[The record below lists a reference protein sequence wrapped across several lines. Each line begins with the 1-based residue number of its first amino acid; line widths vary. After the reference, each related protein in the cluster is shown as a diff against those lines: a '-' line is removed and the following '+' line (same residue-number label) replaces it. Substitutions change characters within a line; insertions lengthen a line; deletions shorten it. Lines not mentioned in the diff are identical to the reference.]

1 MKSIAAFDTMR
12 CGPVCA
18 SWGVLEFTPKHPPP
32 TDPIANHHRLQVNS
46 VLSSRGAAVRVE
58 IAALIACLILCLFLL
73 SSLESLAQTGA
84 LDQSPAEIVKKYFA
98 LDQKGAKLDSLS
110 YETLAPYRAWQ
121 EEPAWGRV
129 VVIRGFSVAE
139 HYRQWQIVDRLEVV
153 IPVTFEVVGAVYME
167 SAGFVPEPGVEEIR
181 VRVKSVRNRWRIVE
195 PVLPPHVGLKRMIN
209 FVREARVK
217 EIEPGKRQSLAQLLD
232 ELQKAR

>member
-1 MKSIAAFDTMR
+1 MYAIR
-12 CGPVCA
+12 
-18 SWGVLEFTPKHPPP
+18 
-32 TDPIANHHRLQVNS
+32 
-46 VLSSRGAAVRVE
+46 
-58 IAALIACLILCLFLL
+58 
-73 SSLESLAQTGA
+73 
-84 LDQSPAEIVKKYFA
+84 
-98 LDQKGAKLDSLS
+98 S
-110 YETLAPYRAWQ
+110 YYGAWQ

-195 PVLPPHVGLKRMIN
+195 PVLPPHVGLKRMIPDGHARTQAPQRTVITSYSIHYTKLYEAHPSC
-209 FVREARVK
+209 VRSSRENPRPART
-217 EIEPGKRQSLAQLLD
+217 
-232 ELQKAR
+232 LQRVLHSFDTSRPAKLSR